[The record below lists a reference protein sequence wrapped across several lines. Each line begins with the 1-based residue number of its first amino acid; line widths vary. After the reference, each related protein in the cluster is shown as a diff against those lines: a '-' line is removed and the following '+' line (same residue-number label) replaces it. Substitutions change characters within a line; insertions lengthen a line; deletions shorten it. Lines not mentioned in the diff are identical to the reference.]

1 VNKLAD
7 KIRTIPFSDLARADL
22 YIDAI
27 YEGNRRGG
35 SGDDPFN
42 HLLKVSNMGGFR
54 YRGSIHA
61 LEMVVLT
68 SNFGDPDWPD
78 ELDRETGVFTY
89 FGDNKHP
96 GRLLHETP
104 RGGNEILKR
113 VFEDAHESAESRMRV
128 PPIFVFLNTGN
139 WRDVVFLG
147 LAVPGS
153 ADIRPSEDLVAVWKN
168 SGGNRFQNYRA
179 RFTVLDVAVVTRNW
193 IDDILAC
200 NPHSENAPAAWNTW
214 AATGRPIP
222 LMAARSVEYRT
233 KAEQLP
239 SDRSGKEIISVI
251 HRFFRERPH
260 SFERCAAAITRLMLP
275 DIAAMDITRPSR
287 DGGRDAT
294 GRLRLGTGDGSILV
308 DFALEAK
315 CYGPGNSVG
324 VREMSRL
331 ISRLRHR
338 QFGVMVTTSFVN
350 LQAYQEIKEDQHP
363 IIVISAK
370 DIVELL
376 TRNGLGEP
384 RTVKVWL
391 EREFPRD

>member
-1 VNKLAD
+1 VAD
-7 KIRTIPFSDLARADL
+7 KTRTIPFSDLARADL

-42 HLLKVSNMGGFR
+42 PLLKVSNMGGFR
-54 YRGSIHA
+54 YRGSVHA

-78 ELDRETGVFTY
+78 ELDRETGVLTY

-200 NPHSENAPAAWNTW
+200 NPHSENAPEAWNTW

-239 SDRSGKEIISVI
+239 SDRSGKEIIGVI

-287 DGGRDAT
+287 DGGRDAI

-308 DFALEAK
+308 DFAIEAK
-315 CYGPGNSVG
+315 CYGPANSVG

-384 RTVKVWL
+384 RTVKAWL